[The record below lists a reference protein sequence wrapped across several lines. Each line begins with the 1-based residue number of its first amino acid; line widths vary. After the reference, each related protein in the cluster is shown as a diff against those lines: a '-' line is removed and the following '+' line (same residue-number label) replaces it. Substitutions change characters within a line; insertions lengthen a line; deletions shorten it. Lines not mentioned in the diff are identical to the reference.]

1 MDCFN
6 TETIACENY
15 EYLKQDEERINHG
28 HRYSGK
34 ALNVSSKIRKCVF
47 CDSDKH
53 YSGRRNIVTDIE
65 KRNELLKSNRLCFN
79 CLKGGHQRKN
89 FKVKINVFNVKKKG
103 VITLPYV
110 ILVMV
115 TT

>member
-1 MDCFN
+1 M
-6 TETIACENY
+6 
-15 EYLKQDEERINHG
+15 
-28 HRYSGK
+28 
-34 ALNVSSKIRKCVF
+34 F
-47 CDSDKH
+47 CGSDKH
-53 YSGRRNIVTDIE
+53 YSGRCNIVTDIE

-89 FKVKINVFNVKKKG
+89 CKVKINVFNAKKKV
-103 VITLPYV
+103 VITPPYA

>member
-6 TETIACENY
+6 IEIIACENC

-34 ALNVSSKIRKCVF
+34 TLNVSSKIRKCVF
-47 CDSDKH
+47 CGSDKH
-53 YSGRRNIVTDIE
+53 YSGRCNIVTDIE
-65 KRNELLKSNRLCFN
+65 KRNELLKSNRVCFN

-89 FKVKINVFNVKKKG
+89 CKVTINVFNAKKKV
-103 VITLPYV
+103 VITPPYA